1 MRGHVGEW
9 LVVPDGA
16 GGAHARRGLI
26 VGVPH
31 PDGSPPFLVRWL
43 DDEHETL
50 LFPPPDALLQRV
62 AGQTGHGQPT

>member
-9 LVVPDGA
+9 LVVPDGV

-50 LFPPPDALLQRV
+50 LFPPPNAHLQRLGEGTDD
-62 AGQTGHGQPT
+62 ARPA